1 MDVIRI
7 DFSPFAE
14 CIAVNSELFAINS
27 YTECNVECIVTRY
40 LKDALNI
47 SLDNTEFQM
56 SSGARFS
63 ARFWRMVIFVT
74 PLLRWISGR
83 LSSSTVNFISID
95 NQMNWINWVYLCFK
109 TKKTHIF
116 HRYKLLGLYLYVYY
130 KMCVYKQNTSIAWS
144 DDCSPNHCLWQGRKS
159 CW

>member
-47 SLDNTEFQM
+47 SLENTEFQM
-56 SSGARFS
+56 SSYTRGANY
-63 ARFWRMVIFVT
+63 
-74 PLLRWISGR
+74 LLS
-83 LSSSTVNFISID
+83 
-95 NQMNWINWVYLCFK
+95 
-109 TKKTHIF
+109 
-116 HRYKLLGLYLYVYY
+116 
-130 KMCVYKQNTSIAWS
+130 
-144 DDCSPNHCLWQGRKS
+144 NHTLNVMS
-159 CW
+159 NV